1 MTAKKPYE
9 RPAITGR
16 QEFET
21 RAVGCAKVPGLGDV
35 SFCGQVWSG
44 RSGNQAGCTMNPT
57 SVSRSS

>member
-1 MTAKKPYE
+1 MKRPTYE

-21 RAVGCAKVPGLGDV
+21 RAVGCAKVPGLGDMN
-35 SFCGQVWSG
+35 FCGAVWSNRNG
-44 RSGNQAGCTMNPT
+44 VGGGCTMNPT